1 MASQAA
7 SSFAGAG
14 SMPSTA
20 PAIALADDTTWDTGE
35 VELWLMNDEGLYN
48 EARRMGRRATCSH
61 HLGDLIRETFGWESI
76 NPQIDLDEVDWEHVG
91 QCVLDDIEEE
101 ESA

>member
-1 MASQAA
+1 M
-7 SSFAGAG
+7 
-14 SMPSTA
+14 
-20 PAIALADDTTWDTGE
+20 ADDTTWDTGE

>member
-1 MASQAA
+1 
-7 SSFAGAG
+7 
-14 SMPSTA
+14 
-20 PAIALADDTTWDTGE
+20 
-35 VELWLMNDEGLYN
+35 MNDEGLYN

-61 HLGDLIRETFGWESI
+61 HLGDLIREWFWWESI

-91 QCVLDDIEEE
+91 QCVLDDLA